1 MNQIDK
7 KNLTDQI
14 KFRLNEITK
23 IENYFNAE
31 INQRKLWSK
40 KLGKSVAAFDY
51 IDKVL
56 TVLSA
61 TSGGV
66 HIISFTSVIG
76 APVGIA
82 SASFT
87 LGFSLTTGI
96 IKKLLNITRKK
107 KNNHGKILV
116 LAKSKLSSIETL
128 VSQSLIGMEISH
140 EDFIATLKKKGKHEK
155 VKENLRNVNEKKRKY
170 EMKWC

>member
-7 KNLTDQI
+7 TNLTDQI

-40 KLGKSVAAFDY
+40 NLGKYVAAFDY

-56 TVLSA
+56 IVLSA

-96 IKKLLNITRKK
+96 IKNLLSITRKK

-140 EDFIATLKKKGKHEK
+140 EDFIATLKKKGKHGK

>member
-1 MNQIDK
+1 M
-7 KNLTDQI
+7 
-14 KFRLNEITK
+14 E
-23 IENYFNAE
+23 
-31 INQRKLWSK
+31 
-40 KLGKSVAAFDY
+40 
-51 IDKVL
+51 
-56 TVLSA
+56 
-61 TSGGV
+61 V

-76 APVGIA
+76 DPVGIA

-140 EDFIATLKKKGKHEK
+140 EDFIATLKKKGKYEK
-155 VKENLRNVNEKKRKY
+155 VKENLMNGNEKK
-170 EMKWC
+170 ENMKWNSVNSRT